1 MPLGH
6 AQGNPTG
13 LNNQGQHP
21 SFLSPNALLLLLLLL
36 LDTSLPRPFRAT
48 EDKETYKWIRAASKV
63 AEKVEEGRGHTWGR
77 RDKSQH

>member
-21 SFLSPNALLLLLLLL
+21 SLLSPNALLLLLLLL
-36 LDTSLPRPFRAT
+36 YTSLLRPSRAT
-48 EDKETYKWIRAASKV
+48 EDKEAYKWIRAASKV

-77 RDKSQH
+77 RGKIQH